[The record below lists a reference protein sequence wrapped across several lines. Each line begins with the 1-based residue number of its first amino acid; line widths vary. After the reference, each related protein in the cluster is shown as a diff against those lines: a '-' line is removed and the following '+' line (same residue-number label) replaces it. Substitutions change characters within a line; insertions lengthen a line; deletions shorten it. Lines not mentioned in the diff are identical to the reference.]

1 MSPSKFKCELRS
13 WENIY
18 QLSREVARKIRASGW
33 QPDMIIGI
41 TRGGWVP
48 ARNLCDFLGI
58 KDLLSLKVEHWGIT
72 ATPDGEARLKYPIKV
87 DLTGRKVLVVDD
99 ITDTGKSMMTAVSYV
114 KTLNPEEIKTAALL
128 HIKDSKFV
136 PDYYAE
142 EIEWKWIIFPW
153 NVTEDLINLISNYL
167 NEKKMAEINDVI
179 DGLKQ
184 WYDIELDENQ
194 INEVIAEMEL
204 RNLAKLDK
212 EKGMIVKLRC
222 RA

>member
-1 MSPSKFKCELRS
+1 L
-13 WENIY
+13 
-18 QLSREVARKIRASGW
+18 
-33 QPDMIIGI
+33 
-41 TRGGWVP
+41 
-48 ARNLCDFLGI
+48 LG
-58 KDLLSLKVEHWGIT
+58 LKVEHWGIT

>member
-1 MSPSKFKCELRS
+1 MPPSRFKCELRS

-18 QLSREVARKIRASGW
+18 QLSRQVARKIRQSGW

-58 KDLLSLKVEHWGIT
+58 QDLLGLKVEHWGIT

-99 ITDTGKSMMTAVSYV
+99 ITDTGKSMMTAVDYV
-114 KTLNPEEIKTAALL
+114 KKLNPAEIRTAALL
-128 HIKDSKFV
+128 HIKDSKFL

-153 NVTEDLINLISNYL
+153 NVTEDLINLVSNFL
-167 NEKKMAEINDVI
+167 DEKEIAEINEVI
-179 DGLKQ
+179 DGLKE
-184 WYDIELDENQ
+184 WYDIELDEEQ
-194 INEVIAEMEL
+194 INEVIAEMEFRKL
-204 RNLAKLDK
+204 IAVDAKRNRVIKRSK
-212 EKGMIVKLRC
+212 NK
-222 RA
+222 